1 MAAATSGLTKIILR
15 TRTLDGINEM
25 SFTCLN
31 CYNSPER
38 LNLPLASVPM
48 IIDNFLMIKMY
59 NTNLQT
65 TVLFTACE
73 CSGRRIRKNV
83 NIT

>member
-1 MAAATSGLTKIILR
+1 MLVFR
-15 TRTLDGINEM
+15 TQTLDRIMEM

-31 CYNSPER
+31 SYYSPER

-48 IIDNFLMIKMY
+48 ILDNLLVIKMY
-59 NTNLQT
+59 NINLQT

-73 CSGRRIRKNV
+73 CSGSRIRKNV